1 MLCKLMCKG
10 KFTAP
15 MIYPS
20 SLNAS
25 RDGELIWEQKKKKK
39 INIYHGQLIE
49 RGLKISQ
56 IIAAS
61 RQDNPMSRKVFIFIL
76 QRRE

>member
-25 RDGELIWEQKKKKK
+25 RDGELIWEQKKK

-56 IIAAS
+56 TMAFK
-61 RQDNPMSRKVFIFIL
+61 Q
-76 QRRE
+76 